1 MIWSYA
7 VAFARLR
14 RRPATVPASRRGSRV
29 LDIRAVLPLVL
40 TVFISAAA
48 ASASVAVQP
57 PGPRL
62 QQRLIDIKRV
72 AILPFHNISGKTNAG
87 DLVTNIFVTE
97 IFRAGL
103 FQVEEPGNVSQFMIQ
118 EKLNVIGEIGV
129 EWLKTMHRRFGV
141 DAVIVGTVEE
151 FDDGTSSDTAVPLV
165 SVTIRMIDAK
175 TGNIIW
181 SAQNKRKGDE
191 YIIAFDFGLVRSV
204 NTLSRKVIS
213 EMIHTLQ

>member
-1 MIWSYA
+1 
-7 VAFARLR
+7 LR
-14 RRPATVPASRRGSRV
+14 SRRSRGSG
-29 LDIRAVLPLVL
+29 LLALRAALAFLL
-40 TVFISAAA
+40 AVFISAAS

-57 PGPRL
+57 PGSRL
-62 QQRLIDIKRV
+62 QQRVADIKRV
-72 AILPFHNISGKTNAG
+72 AVLPFHNISGKTNAG

-118 EKLNVIGEIGV
+118 EKLNTIGEIGV
-129 EWLKTMHRRFGV
+129 EW
-141 DAVIVGTVEE
+141 
-151 FDDGTSSDTAVPLV
+151 FDDGSSSESAVPLV

-175 TGNIIW
+175 TGNIVW
-181 SAQNKRKGDE
+181 SAQNKRRGDE

-204 NTLSRKVIS
+204 NTLSQKVIS